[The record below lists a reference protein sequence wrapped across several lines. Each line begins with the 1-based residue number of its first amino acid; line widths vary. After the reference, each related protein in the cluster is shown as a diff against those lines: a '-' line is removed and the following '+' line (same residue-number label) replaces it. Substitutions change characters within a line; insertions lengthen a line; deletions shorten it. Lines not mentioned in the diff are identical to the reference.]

1 MMRRR
6 FLALACLCTAGVL
19 FVGAST
25 AFAGKEKEKDP
36 KKEEKYK
43 KAVANGLEWLAKNQS
58 KDGHWE
64 AFNGQ
69 YPVTMTAMGG
79 MALLMEGSNIRE
91 GKYKD
96 NIRRACQWLMDRS
109 SPNGMIGNPNIP
121 GESGRYTY
129 GHGYAMMF
137 LACVY
142 GEEEEGP
149 RRTKLEDILTR
160 AAKFSRDSQTN
171 RGGWGYVS
179 AREGNNFDEGSTT
192 VTQVQG
198 LRAVRNAGVPV
209 PPDAIK
215 DAIKYLKDAS
225 NNPSGGIVYS
235 LGGGGGGDGRPALT
249 AAGIACGFST
259 GDYNSELVKKWFKFC
274 TPMLKQTIG
283 VQRMGHDEY
292 TYYYLSQAVY
302 MLGEDG
308 WAKLFPGTPEADQ
321 IKWSSYRERTFDSL
335 ISTQQADGSWPGQH
349 AGPVFSTS
357 IYLSIMQLDN
367 AVLPLY
373 QR

>member
-1 MMRRR
+1 MQSR
-6 FLALACLCTAGVL
+6 FLAAAVLCGVCIVL
-19 FVGAST
+19 LGAVP
-25 AFAGKEKEKDP
+25 ARAAGKEKEKDP

-43 KAVANGLEWLAKNQS
+43 QAVTKGLEWLAKNQS

-64 AFNGQ
+64 AFTGQ
-69 YPVTMTAMGG
+69 YPVTMTAMAG
-79 MALLMEGSNIRE
+79 MALLMEGSNLHE

-96 NIRRACQWLMDRS
+96 NIRRACEWLMARS

-137 LACVY
+137 LACIY

-160 AAKFSRDSQTN
+160 AAKFSRDMQTS

-179 AREGNNFDEGSTT
+179 AKEGGDFDEGSTT
-192 VTQVQG
+192 VSQVQG
-198 LRAVRNAGVPV
+198 LRAVRNAGIPV
-209 PPDAIK
+209 PPEVIK
-215 DAIKYLKDAS
+215 DAINYLKKATS
-225 NNPSGGIVYS
+225 PQGGVIYS
-235 LGGGGGGDGRPALT
+235 LAQGGGGGGGSPALT
-249 AAGIACGFST
+249 SAGIACGFST
-259 GDYNSELVKKWFKFC
+259 GDYNSDLVKKWFTFC
-274 TPMLKQTIG
+274 TPILKQTIG
-283 VQRMGHDEY
+283 MQRMGHDEY

-308 WAKLFPGTPEADQ
+308 WAKLFPGTKEADQ
-321 IKWSSYRERTFDSL
+321 IKWSDYRQRTFDSL

-357 IYLSIMQLDN
+357 IFLSIMQLDN

>member
-19 FVGAST
+19 FLGAST

-43 KAVANGLEWLAKNQS
+43 KAVTNGLEWLAKNQS

-308 WAKLFPGTPEADQ
+308 WNKLFPGTPEADQ

>member
-1 MMRRR
+1 MRSR
-6 FLALACLCTAGVL
+6 FLTAAVLCGVCVVFL
-19 FVGAST
+19 GAVPVR
-25 AFAGKEKEKDP
+25 AAGKEKEKDP

-43 KAVANGLEWLAKNQS
+43 QAVTKGLEWLAKQQS

-69 YPVTMTAMGG
+69 YPVTMTAMAG
-79 MALLMEGSNIRE
+79 MAMLMEGSNVRE
-91 GKYKD
+91 GKYRD

-160 AAKFSRDSQTN
+160 AAKFSRDRPTN

-198 LRAVRNAGVPV
+198 LRAVRNAGIPV

-225 NNPSGGIVYS
+225 N
-235 LGGGGGGDGRPALT
+235 
-249 AAGIACGFST
+249 
-259 GDYNSELVKKWFKFC
+259 
-274 TPMLKQTIG
+274 
-283 VQRMGHDEY
+283 
-292 TYYYLSQAVY
+292 
-302 MLGEDG
+302 
-308 WAKLFPGTPEADQ
+308 
-321 IKWSSYRERTFDSL
+321 
-335 ISTQQADGSWPGQH
+335 
-349 AGPVFSTS
+349 
-357 IYLSIMQLDN
+357 
-367 AVLPLY
+367 
-373 QR
+373 